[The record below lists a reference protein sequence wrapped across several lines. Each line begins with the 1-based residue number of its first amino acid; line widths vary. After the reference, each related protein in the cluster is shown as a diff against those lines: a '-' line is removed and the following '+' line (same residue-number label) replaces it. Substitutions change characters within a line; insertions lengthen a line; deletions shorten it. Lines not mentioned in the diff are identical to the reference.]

1 MIKMSTLKIKPILLI
16 LDNQEEIHSFKKI
29 FAQINPSIPLIS
41 LPKIKEGVDY
51 FQGER
56 IYNNRSLYP
65 LPQLVLLDLN
75 LPDGSS
81 FQFLEWLKLQ
91 RRFKKIPVVVLSEPC
106 LKEYKQ
112 LVVDY
117 GAEVF
122 LNKPLPFPC
131 LISIF
136 NSICTH
142 LIQDEHSQL
151 VHSNMY

>member
-1 MIKMSTLKIKPILLI
+1 MVEICSLKIKPILLI
-16 LDNQEEIHSFKKI
+16 LDNPEEIHSLKQI
-29 FAQINPSIPLIS
+29 FAQINPSIPLIY

-51 FQGER
+51 FQGEG
-56 IYNNRSLYP
+56 IYKNRSLYP
-65 LPQLVLLDLN
+65 IPQLVLLDLN

-91 RRFKKIPVVVLSEPC
+91 RRFKKIPLVVLSEPC
-106 LKEYKQ
+106 LQEYKQ

-117 GAEVF
+117 GAEFF

-151 VHSNMY
+151 VHSNMH